1 MWYVEICVADMG
13 QLDTDMAD
21 NEEQEGEFCEN
32 TAADEMVDH
41 EEGEFYEK
49 RIVVWCSGCSV
60 QTMRHKPSYSSPQQ
74 PRKTVLNNW
83 TALGQL
89 SSKALDLVTT
99 QVWNEIL

>member
-13 QLDTDMAD
+13 ELDTEMAD

-32 TAADEMVDH
+32 TSADEMVDH

-60 QTMRHKPSYSSPQQ
+60 QTMRHKPSFSSP
-74 PRKTVLNNW
+74 
-83 TALGQL
+83 
-89 SSKALDLVTT
+89 
-99 QVWNEIL
+99 